1 MGIAFYTKKSIL
13 VRIQL
18 GIVCLNVLRIQWLV
32 GYMASPSI
40 LLGHPH
46 AMLWRS
52 QYKRIANTRELHTQP
67 HKRHIQGF
75 QTQDLQLVALPTS
88 KPRKAMARIPSPT
101 VLVLVCMS
109 WLWRSLPHDPHDQ
122 YARLDGVG
130 YA

>member
-32 GYMASPSI
+32 GYMAGPSDKPSI

-52 QYKRIANTRELHTQP
+52 QYERIAL
-67 HKRHIQGF
+67 
-75 QTQDLQLVALPTS
+75 A
-88 KPRKAMARIPSPT
+88 
-101 VLVLVCMS
+101 
-109 WLWRSLPHDPHDQ
+109 
-122 YARLDGVG
+122 
-130 YA
+130 